1 MTLLFLIP
9 LLVAANF
16 FVVFISGDT
25 VKTRKLL
32 VTSVILTIVS
42 LGVVA
47 VWNLI
52 YYLWLY
58 KKDAFYSGTG
68 PIDQNVYL
76 KQNKRTFIFTML
88 IETVFL
94 CVVYSYFMCVCS
106 RYEDC
111 MKGPPAAA
119 ADAGDDKKE
128 SAKGSEKKSEK
139 KESAKGSEKKSEAKA
154 EE

>member
-1 MTLLFLIP
+1 VTLLFLAP
-9 LLVAANF
+9 LLVASNF

-25 VKTRKLL
+25 LTTRKLL

-42 LGVVA
+42 LAVVA
-47 VWNLI
+47 IWNLI

-94 CVVYSYFMCVCS
+94 CVVYAYFMCVCS

-111 MKGPPAAA
+111 MKGPATPPAAA
-119 ADAGDDKKE
+119 EGDAKDEKASSKKDD
-128 SAKGSEKKSEK
+128 EKKSD
-139 KESAKGSEKKSEAKA
+139 KKSEPKA
-154 EE
+154 EEEK